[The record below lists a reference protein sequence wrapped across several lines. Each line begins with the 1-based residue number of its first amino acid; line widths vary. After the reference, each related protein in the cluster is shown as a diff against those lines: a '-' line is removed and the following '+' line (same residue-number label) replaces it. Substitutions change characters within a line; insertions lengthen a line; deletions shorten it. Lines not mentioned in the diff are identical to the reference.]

1 MTELKQKLLDV
12 FTKYVQIESGSDENS
27 SSDPSTKTQMDLAL
41 ILKEDLQKLGLKNIE
56 LSPFAY
62 LTATLPSNIDYKVP
76 TIGFLAHMDTYP
88 GGTIGRK
95 VKPVVHKNYQGG
107 DITVNKELNV
117 VISPETSPALNIC
130 IGHDIITSSGDT
142 LLGADDKA
150 GIAIIMVMLEYL
162 IANPQIKHGD
172 IRIAFTPD
180 EEIARGTK
188 HFDVKAFG
196 ADFAYTLDG
205 ECGEGIMAENFN
217 AASVSIKVKGVLAH
231 PGNAKDIMQNPVR
244 ILADICSAWPE
255 NKLPETT
262 CGREGFLCFTNIAAD
277 FEKGSL
283 NAMVRDFDENK
294 LNASISFLK
303 EIIKEKQLKYPG
315 CEFEIKVT
323 YPYKNMKPIIDKYPN
338 ILKLAEDAFAECGL
352 NHEGKPIRGG
362 TDGAALSYMGLP
374 TPNID
379 AGYGT
384 PHGPFEWASLD
395 MMEKITKALTIIV
408 QNNTVKQK

>member
-1 MTELKQKLLDV
+1 MTDFKQRLLDV

-27 SSDPSTKTQMDLAL
+27 PSDPSTAAQTDLAL
-41 ILKEDLQKLGLKNIE
+41 VLKEDLRKLGLKDIR
-56 LSPFAY
+56 LSQFAY

-76 TIGFLAHMDTYP
+76 TVGFLAHMDTYP

-95 VKPVVHKNYQGG
+95 VKPVIHKNYQGG

-117 VISPETSPALNIC
+117 VISPKTSPALNIC
-130 IGHDIITSSGDT
+130 IGHDIVTSSGDT

-188 HFDVKAFG
+188 HFDVKSFG

-244 ILADICSAWPE
+244 IVADICSSWPE

-262 CGREGFLCFTNIAAD
+262 CGRDGFICFTNCSAD
-277 FEKGSL
+277 FEKGTL

-294 LNASISFLK
+294 LNEHINLLK
-303 EIIKEKQLKYPG
+303 EIVKEKQLKYPG
-315 CEFEIKVT
+315 SKIEMEVKHS
-323 YPYKNMKPIIDKYPN
+323 YKNMKPIIDKYPN

-352 NHEGKPIRGG
+352 NAEGQPIRGG
-362 TDGAALSYMGLP
+362 TDGAMLSYMGLP

-408 QNNTVKQK
+408 QNNAVKQK